1 MKAFCVRGC
10 ACLPG
15 RFHCMKAS
23 FARVCLICGSTS
35 LQEGFSRAG
44 LPVCWHV
51 VTVPVAADNFIV
63 VAVVVRVVVF
73 ALVTADAL

>member
-1 MKAFCVRGC
+1 MKASCVRGC

-51 VTVPVAADNFIV
+51 FTAADNFVV

-73 ALVTADAL
+73 ALVTAHAL